1 MLCFVLLSVGAT
13 FAADN
18 SSDVIAIDDE
28 ISIDEPLAIEQ
39 DVQKVSANES
49 ATDSSAAV
57 ITPSTVDQYI
67 SGSGKLNEN
76 VTADE
81 LVFEGTFDNL
91 NLTVERPITITGGL
105 FNDPNFEI
113 YSSNVILKNFT
124 ILQDKGV
131 SSIFVSGISE
141 TNHTENVTINDVQI
155 GFTDDQSG
163 ASAVPIEVFYSDNF
177 ILSDSNISYT
187 GKTNGYYVNNII
199 RIESSKNALIFNNEF
214 IANLISV
221 PVGWAE
227 EPAGSGNWVSSPNSE
242 GIVVKNSE
250 GAIFNGNNLT
260 IYCANFSGSYD
271 TIYAVDFSGSDSA
284 VIAGNKIIAY
294 GNSYIYGIILSGDDF
309 IIRGNDIKSTGVY
322 YADGIDIE
330 GPATGVVEEITS
342 MLKLKPVRMV
352 FTLV

>member
-18 SSDVIAIDDE
+18 ASDVIAIDDE

-39 DVQKVSANES
+39 DVSVVSANES
-49 ATDSSAAV
+49 ADSSAAV

-141 TNHTENVTINDVQI
+141 TIHTENVTINDVQI

-221 PVGWAE
+221 PE
-227 EPAGSGNWVSSPNSE
+227 
-242 GIVVKNSE
+242 KNS
-250 GAIFNGNNLT
+250 NNP
-260 IYCANFSGSYD
+260 S
-271 TIYAVDFSGSDSA
+271 
-284 VIAGNKIIAY
+284 
-294 GNSYIYGIILSGDDF
+294 
-309 IIRGNDIKSTGVY
+309 
-322 YADGIDIE
+322 
-330 GPATGVVEEITS
+330 
-342 MLKLKPVRMV
+342 
-352 FTLV
+352 